1 MELVY
6 LWVDNYK
13 NIKNQGFNFSPRFEC
28 EFKAEY
34 DANGKLKDNSKLE
47 INPKKYVSI
56 FPNNINITAIVG
68 ENGSG
73 KSSLL
78 EIINYMYQLFS
89 KRDNN
94 DINGYLYDINLKCKN
109 CILIIYDGTSFLN
122 IGNKKV
128 INTNITN
135 IVNISNDVKVH
146 SIYYQN
152 KEEDIYKQILIHLKE
167 LNIPEFNFF
176 TPNKIYLDFRGI
188 EDNIYEFKEKLN
200 SFYKEEFEK
209 ISKKYKKFFGDENSS
224 KFETV
229 DGCLTEI
236 KTNSLQKEWKFISD
250 DEIKKLEELKIIKSK
265 EQETFSNI
273 IQVDNESIYEVNY
286 EDEIDEN
293 LLLALSEFKILDFYD
308 TSKNGFLSDNI
319 MDSWGMNFNS
329 LSSGEKNILKVLLYI
344 SQNIQN
350 SHDNL
355 TIFLDE
361 PDNTIHPNWQ
371 KALIQ
376 NIVNVASKSNQ
387 KQINFII
394 TSHSPFILSD
404 LPKENVIF
412 LEKGV
417 QKQPFKENEQTFG
430 ANIHTLLSD
439 GFFMSN
445 GLMGEFAK
453 TKIEEI
459 KKFYEI
465 VKFLKNKKYKRF
477 LKILYL
483 FKTKEFKHIQ
493 SIIGEPFLQ
502 TIIKNYLDELEQIF
516 YNETYIK
523 NKREEFLDQFEP
535 EELEEYLESLKNAK
549 N

>member
-6 LWVDNYK
+6 LWVEKYK
-13 NIKNQGFNFSPRFEC
+13 NIYHQGFNFSPRFEC
-28 EFKAEY
+28 EFDGENLIICDKKE
-34 DANGKLKDNSKLE
+34 KDNNCKNKDY
-47 INPKKYVSI
+47 IDN
-56 FPNNINITAIVG
+56 FFGDNINITAIVG

-73 KSSLL
+73 KSNLL

-89 KRDNN
+89 KRDN
-94 DINGYLYDINLKCKN
+94 DIDGYLYDINLKCQN

-135 IVNISNDVKVH
+135 IVNMSNDVKVN
-146 SIYYQN
+146 SICYQD
-152 KEEDIYKQILIHLKE
+152 KEENIYEQILINLKG
-167 LNIPEFNFF
+167 LNIPALNFF

-188 EDNIYEFKEKLN
+188 EDNIQEFNGKLN

-209 ISKKYKKFFGDENSS
+209 ISEKCKKFFVDENSS

-250 DEIKKLEELKIIKSK
+250 DEIKKLEALKIIKSK

-273 IQVDNESIYEVNY
+273 IQVDNKSIYVVNY
-286 EDEIDEN
+286 EDEIDEY

-319 MDSWGMNFNS
+319 MDSLGMNFNS
-329 LSSGEKNILKVLLYI
+329 LSSGEKNILKILLYI
-344 SQNIQN
+344 SQNIQIFDN
-350 SHDNL
+350 NL
-355 TIFLDE
+355 TVFLDE

-376 NIVNVASKSNQ
+376 NIINVASQNNQ

-404 LPKENVIF
+404 LPKENIIF

-430 ANIHTLLSD
+430 ANIHTLLSH
-439 GFFMSN
+439 GFFMNN

-453 TKIEEI
+453 NKISEI
-459 KKFYEI
+459 KKFYDDNKNLKKDDFDFES
-465 VKFLKNKKYKRF
+465 KKDEFKKNKEYFRN
-477 LKILYL
+477 
-483 FKTKEFKHIQ
+483 IQ
-493 SIIGEPFLQ
+493 KIIGEPFLQ
-502 TIIKNYLDELEQIF
+502 TIIKNYLDELEILF
-516 YNETYIK
+516 NGK
-523 NKREEFLDQFEP
+523 KEFLDKEIKRLQ
-535 EELEEYLESLKNAK
+535 ELKESLND
-549 N
+549 

>member
-6 LWVDNYK
+6 LWVEKYK
-13 NIKNQGFNFSPRFEC
+13 NIIGQGFNFSPRFEC
-28 EFKAEY
+28 SY
-34 DANGKLKDNSKLE
+34 DEKKEELAINENKD
-47 INPKKYVSI
+47 YVSI
-56 FPNNINITAIVG
+56 FPKNINVTAIVG

-73 KSSLL
+73 KSNLL

-89 KRDNN
+89 KRDIN
-94 DINGYLYDINLKCKN
+94 DINGYLHDINLKCKN

-128 INTNITN
+128 INTNI
-135 IVNISNDVKVH
+135 VNISKDVKVN
-146 SIYYQN
+146 SICYQD
-152 KEEDIYKQILIHLKE
+152 KEENIYEQILINLKG
-167 LNIPEFNFF
+167 LNIPALNFF

-200 SFYKEEFEK
+200 SFYKREFEK
-209 ISKKYKKFFGDENSS
+209 ISEKCKKFLGNENSS
-224 KFETV
+224 EFETV
-229 DGCLTEI
+229 DRCLSEI
-236 KTNSLQKEWKFISD
+236 KINSLQKDYKFISD
-250 DEIKKLEELKIIKSK
+250 DEIKKLKALNIIKSK

-286 EDEIDEN
+286 KDEIDKN

-319 MDSWGMNFNS
+319 MDSLGMNFNS

-344 SQNIQN
+344 SQNIQIFDN
-350 SHDNL
+350 NL

-376 NIVNVASKSNQ
+376 NIINVASQNNQ

-394 TSHSPFILSD
+394 SSHSPFILSD

-412 LEKGV
+412 LEKG
-417 QKQPFKENEQTFG
+417 KQIKPFKENEQTFG
-430 ANIHTLLSD
+430 ANIHTLLSH
-439 GFFMSN
+439 GFFMDG

-453 TKIEEI
+453 SKISDVIELLKKDKLSEDEI
-459 KKFYEI
+459 KDC
-465 VKFLKNKKYKRF
+465 
-477 LKILYL
+477 
-483 FKTKEFKHIQ
+483 KHII
-493 SIIGEPFLQ
+493 SIIGEPILQ
-502 TIIKNYLDELEQIF
+502 KTLEHQLNAKLNP
-516 YNETYIK
+516 NETELQK
-523 NKREEFLDQFEP
+523 LEREQKEIQEKIDKLRRENN
-535 EELEEYLESLKNAK
+535 ETN
-549 N
+549 

>member
-6 LWVDNYK
+6 LWVEEYK
-13 NIKNQGFNFSPRFEC
+13 NIKNQGFNFSPKFEFHYN
-28 EFKAEY
+28 ENSNKLTKVKDESTTFK
-34 DANGKLKDNSKLE
+34 
-47 INPKKYVSI
+47 SI
-56 FPNNINITAIVG
+56 FPDNINITAIVG

-94 DINGYLYDINLKCKN
+94 DINGYLHDINLKCKN

-128 INTNITN
+128 INTNIIN
-135 IVNISNDVKVH
+135 IEAISNDIEIH

-152 KEEDIYKQILIHLKE
+152 KKENIYKQILINLKG
-167 LNIPEFNFF
+167 LNIPELSFF
-176 TPNKIYLDFRGI
+176 TPDKIYLDFRGI
-188 EDNIYEFKEKLN
+188 EENIEEFNGKLN

-229 DGCLTEI
+229 DGCLAEI
-236 KTNSLQKEWKFISD
+236 KTNSLQKEWKFISN
-250 DEIKKLEELKIIKSK
+250 DEIKKLEALKIIKSK
-265 EQETFSNI
+265 EQEIFSNI
-273 IQVDNESIYEVNY
+273 IQVTNESIYEVNY
-286 EDEIDEN
+286 EDRIDED

-319 MDSWGMNFNS
+319 MDSLGMNFNS

-344 SQNIQN
+344 SQNIQIFDN
-350 SHDNL
+350 NL

-376 NIVNVASKSNQ
+376 NIINVASQNNQ

-394 TSHSPFILSD
+394 SSHSPFILSD
-404 LPKENVIF
+404 LPKENIIF

-430 ANIHTLLSD
+430 ANIHTLLSH
-439 GFFMSN
+439 GFFMN
-445 GLMGEFAK
+445 DGLMGEFAK
-453 TKIEEI
+453 SKITEI
-459 KKFYEI
+459 KDFYNEN
-465 VKFLKNKKYKRF
+465 KDLKKEDSNFKSKRDEFKKNKKYF
-477 LKILYL
+477 
-483 FKTKEFKHIQ
+483 ENIQ
-493 SIIGEPFLQ
+493 KIIGEPFLQ
-502 TIIKNYLDELEQIF
+502 TIIKNYIDELEILF
-516 YNETYIK
+516 NGK
-523 NKREEFLDQFEP
+523 KEFLNKEI
-535 EELEEYLESLKNAK
+535 ERLESLKK
-549 N
+549 SLDD